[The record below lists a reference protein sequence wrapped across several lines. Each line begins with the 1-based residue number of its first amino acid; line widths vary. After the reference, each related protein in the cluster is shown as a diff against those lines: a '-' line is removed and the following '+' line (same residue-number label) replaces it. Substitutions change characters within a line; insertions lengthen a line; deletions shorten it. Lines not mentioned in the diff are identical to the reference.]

1 MIQEA
6 KARTR
11 IKCKFFLTNFLFKKK
26 NKLKILREKNE
37 VAEKENLE
45 NIDHYKD
52 KLEKI
57 TENYDKYKKLFD
69 ED

>member
-1 MIQEA
+1 M
-6 KARTR
+6 
-11 IKCKFFLTNFLFKKK
+11 
-26 NKLKILREKNE
+26 REKNE